1 MDADSQS
8 VKYSVVIPVY
18 NSAPL
23 VGQTIDQVVDF
34 FERQGWA
41 YELILVNDGSRD
53 ESWSVLR
60 EKSAE
65 HPQIAAISLLRNYGQ
80 HTAIYCGFERSTGDW
95 VITLDDD
102 LQNPPDQIVHLVEK
116 AAEGHDVVY
125 GRPRS
130 KKHAWYR
137 RLGSSLIALV
147 NRRVFHCPPDIV
159 PTNYRLIRRDVL
171 DRIVNYNTPYP
182 YITGLTIMFAANPA
196 NTWVEH
202 RERPVGRSQY
212 TFLRIVSLVMRLLF
226 NYSAWP
232 LHFVTTIGAL
242 MAVLSF
248 VVGLYFLVRRLL
260 GDIRVPGWTTIIV
273 MLSLFNGISLLVLSM
288 LGEYVVRLIQQ
299 TSSRQIYHVKEA
311 IDPRE

>member
-1 MDADSQS
+1 MNADSQS
-8 VKYSVVIPVY
+8 EKYSVVIPVY

-34 FERQGWA
+34 FEGQGWA

-53 ESWSVLR
+53 ASWPVLR

-65 HPQIAAISLLRNYGQ
+65 HPQIAAFNLLHNYGQ
-80 HTAIYCGFERSTGDW
+80 HTAIYCGFERCTGDW

-182 YITGLTIMFAANPA
+182 YITGLTIMFAASPA

-212 TFLRIVSLVMRLLF
+212 TLIRIVSLVMRLLF

-232 LHFVTTIGAL
+232 LRFITTIGAS
-242 MAVLSF
+242 MAVASF

-273 MLSLFNGISLLVLSM
+273 MLSFFNGISLLVLSM

-299 TSSRQIYHVKEA
+299 TSSRQIYHVREA

>member
-1 MDADSQS
+1 MDTDSPS

-18 NSAPL
+18 NSAQL
-23 VGQTIDQVVDF
+23 VGQTIDQVIGF
-34 FERQGWA
+34 FEGQGWA

-53 ESWSVLR
+53 ESWRILQEKAR
-60 EKSAE
+60 EYS
-65 HPQIAAISLLRNYGQ
+65 QIVVINLLHNYGQ
-80 HTAIYCGFERSTGDW
+80 HTAIYCGFERCTGDW
-95 VITLDDD
+95 AITLDDD

-116 AAEGHDVVY
+116 AAEGHDVIY

-130 KKHAWYR
+130 KRHAWYR
-137 RLGSSLIALV
+137 RLGSSLIGLV

-202 RERPVGRSQY
+202 RERPIGGSQY
-212 TFLRIVSLVMRLLF
+212 TLIRIASLVMRLLF

-232 LHFVTTIGAL
+232 LRFVTTIGSV
-242 MAVLSF
+242 MAVLSL
-248 VVGLYFLVRRLL
+248 VAGLYFVIRRLL

-273 MLSLFNGISLLVLSM
+273 LLSLFNGISLLVLSM